1 MLFLYFYLLTMN
13 NIDLAYKK
21 IKPQGD
27 LHKFVESFMFLGNH
41 ADKNKEVI
49 LFPDGRIDVIF
60 QRRNSGPTTVEL
72 FNLDKTAKEFV
83 FESKSEYFIICFTLL
98 GVEYLLSQYELSNH
112 DKNELP
118 KVIFDINDSNFV
130 SFDSFVEVMTNQLS
144 NLIPNEI
151 EQRKIDLFTLIYNHK
166 GEMSVHKLSEKT
178 SWNSRQIN
186 RYFSKQFGIS
196 LKSYS
201 TIIRFRAS
209 FNQIRNGQLYPL
221 QNFADQA
228 HFIKEI
234 KKFSN
239 FLPKELAK
247 NENDRF
253 LQFSILPDD

>member
-1 MLFLYFYLLTMN
+1 MN
-13 NIDLAYKK
+13 NIDLTHKK
-21 IKPQGD
+21 LKPKGALSQ
-27 LHKFVESFMFLGNH
+27 FVESFMYIGNH
-41 ADKNKEVI
+41 TDKNKEVI

-60 QRRNSGPTTVEL
+60 RRKNNERTTIEL
-72 FNLDKTAKEFV
+72 FNLDKTAKTFV
-83 FESKSEYFIICFTLL
+83 FESNTEYFIICFTLL
-98 GVEYLLSQYELSNH
+98 GVEYLLSQYELSNN

-118 KVIFDINDSNFV
+118 KVFFDINESDFV
-130 SFDSFVEVMTNQLS
+130 SFDSFVAVITYQLS

-151 EQRKIDLFTLIYNHK
+151 EQRKIDLFKLIYKHK
-166 GEMSVHKLSEKT
+166 GEMSVHELSEKIG
-178 SWNSRQIN
+178 WNSRQIN
-186 RYFSKQFGIS
+186 RYFSKHFGIS

-209 FNQIRNGQLYPL
+209 FNQIRDGQLYPL
-221 QNFADQA
+221 QNFTDQA

-253 LQFSILPDD
+253 IQFSILPDD